1 MIVAVAAAAMTA
13 VETTRVGEVTTA
25 AEATMAAAGTIA
37 AMIAAVGAWEFA
49 TKAGEVAVIA
59 VLAVREIQ
67 LGAKTGVLVE
77 RWIRSDKA
85 IAL

>member
-1 MIVAVAAAAMTA
+1 MTVAAVAAAMTA
-13 VETTRVGEVTTA
+13 VEVTIAVEVTTVTDVMTA
-25 AEATMAAAGTIA
+25 VEATTAAAGTIA

-67 LGAKTGVLVE
+67 LGAKTGVL
-77 RWIRSDKA
+77 SDKA
-85 IAL
+85 IAS